1 MSDSILTQGDTKQ
14 QTLLI
19 TPVTASKLINEDNNL
34 VVATYNSQGHGLGH
48 IDYISEVLNKSD
60 LLLWHEQ
67 LDQVVIKFGDMN
79 VSCHR
84 TSGMDKSVIPE
95 GRPYRGLSNNVEV
108 YDDKCCYQSLSLH
121 QQTYIWN
128 SNLT

>member
-1 MSDSILTQGDTKQ
+1 MSESILTQGDTKQ
-14 QTLLI
+14 QALLM

-95 GRPYRGLSNNVEV
+95 GRPYRGCLIMWKSTMMNAVIRALV
-108 YDDKCCYQSLSLH
+108 CISKRIYGIQ
-121 QQTYIWN
+121 I
-128 SNLT
+128 